1 MSLTNNNNTSID
13 SALIFKMAATVVE
26 KNPDLDMEKA
36 MAIAQE
42 FASSGFMDHLGIN
55 SRNIQTSSKSKK
67 EKEKE
72 KKPVPKRHKNAYM
85 FYLAQHRGAITKE
98 LHSAIAGAENQP
110 SDITQL
116 LSDNGVEKVTD
127 GSDVKVPVKLVTK
140 LAGTRWKK
148 LALDKQDGESEDD
161 HVARIQQK
169 KSFEDMADA
178 DKAQKKADFDALNAD
193 A

>member
-1 MSLTNNNNTSID
+1 MSITNNNNTPIN

-55 SRNIQTSSKSKK
+55 SRNIQTDSKPK
-67 EKEKE
+67 KE

-85 FYLAQHRGAITKE
+85 FYLSQHRGAITKE

-127 GSDVKVPVKLVTK
+127 GSEVKVPVKLVTK

-161 HVARIQQK
+161 HLARIQQK
-169 KSFEDMADA
+169 KSFEDMAEA
-178 DKAQKKADFDALNAD
+178 DKAQKKADFDAQNS
-193 A
+193 

>member
-1 MSLTNNNNTSID
+1 MSLTDSTTSIN

-26 KNPDLDMEKA
+26 KNPELDMEKA

-67 EKEKE
+67 QKE

-85 FYLAQHRGAITKE
+85 FFLAQYRGAFTKE
-98 LHSAIAGAENQP
+98 LHSAITGAENQP

-116 LSDNGVEKVTD
+116 LSDNDVEKVTD
-127 GSDVKVPVKLVTK
+127 GSEVKVPVKLVTK

-148 LALDKQDGESEDD
+148 LADDKQDGESEDD
-161 HVARIQQK
+161 HAARVQQK

-178 DKAQKKADFDALNAD
+178 DKAQKKADFDAQND

>member
-1 MSLTNNNNTSID
+1 MSLTSNNTAPID
-13 SALIFKMAATVVE
+13 SSLIFKMAATVAE
-26 KNPDLDMEKA
+26 KNPELDMEKA

-55 SRNIQTSSKSKK
+55 SRNIQTTSKPK
-67 EKEKE
+67 KE

-85 FYLAQHRGAITKE
+85 FFLAQYRAAITKE
-98 LHSAIAGAENQP
+98 LHSAITGAENQP
-110 SDITQL
+110 NDITQL
-116 LSDNGVEKVTD
+116 LSDNDVEKVTD
-127 GSDVKVPVKLVTK
+127 GSEVKVPVKLVTK

-161 HVARIQQK
+161 HAARIQQK

-178 DKAQKKADFDALNAD
+178 DKAQKKADFDAQND

>member
-1 MSLTNNNNTSID
+1 MSLTSNNTAPID
-13 SALIFKMAATVVE
+13 SSLIFKMAATVAE
-26 KNPDLDMEKA
+26 KNPELDMEKA

-55 SRNIQTSSKSKK
+55 SRNIQTTSKPK
-67 EKEKE
+67 KE

-85 FYLAQHRGAITKE
+85 FFLAQYRAAITKE
-98 LHSAIAGAENQP
+98 LHSAITGAENQP
-110 SDITQL
+110 NDITQL
-116 LSDNGVEKVTD
+116 LSDNNVEKVTD
-127 GSDVKVPVKLVTK
+127 GSEVKVPVKLVTK

-148 LALDKQDGESEDD
+148 LALDKQDGESEHD
-161 HVARIQQK
+161 HAARVQQK

-178 DKAQKKADFDALNAD
+178 DKAQKKADFDAQND

>member
-1 MSLTNNNNTSID
+1 MSLTNTAPID
-13 SALIFKMAATVVE
+13 SSLIFKMAATVSE
-26 KNPDLDMEKA
+26 KNPELDMEKA

-55 SRNIQTSSKSKK
+55 SRNIQTDSKPK
-67 EKEKE
+67 KE

-85 FYLAQHRGAITKE
+85 FFLAQYRAAITKE
-98 LHSAIAGAENQP
+98 LHSAITGAENQP
-110 SDITQL
+110 NDITQL
-116 LSDNGVEKVTD
+116 LSDNDVEKVTD
-127 GSDVKVPVKLVTK
+127 GSEVKVPVKLVTK

-161 HVARIQQK
+161 HAARIQQK

-178 DKAQKKADFDALNAD
+178 DKAQKKADFDAQNYA
-193 A
+193 

>member
-1 MSLTNNNNTSID
+1 MSLTNNNNSTPID
-13 SALIFKMAATVVE
+13 SALIFKMAATVAE
-26 KNPDLDMEKA
+26 KNPELDMEKA

-55 SRNIQTSSKSKK
+55 SRNIQNSSSASKPK
-67 EKEKE
+67 KE

-85 FYLAQHRGAITKE
+85 FYLAQCRGAITKE
-98 LHSAIAGAENQP
+98 LHSAITGSENQP
-110 SDITQL
+110 CDITQL

-127 GSDVKVPVKLVTK
+127 GSEVKVPVKLVTK

-148 LALDKQDGESEDD
+148 LALDRQSDESEDD
-161 HVARIQQK
+161 HSARIQQK

-178 DKAQKKADFDALNAD
+178 DKAQKKADFDAQNS
-193 A
+193 

>member
-1 MSLTNNNNTSID
+1 MSLTNNNNTPIN

-55 SRNIQTSSKSKK
+55 SRNIQTDSKPK
-67 EKEKE
+67 KE

-85 FYLAQHRGAITKE
+85 FYLAQYRGAITKE
-98 LHSAIAGAENQP
+98 LHSAITGAENQP
-110 SDITQL
+110 TDITQL

-127 GSDVKVPVKLVTK
+127 GSEVKVPVKLVTK

-148 LALDKQDGESEDD
+148 LALDRQDGESEDD
-161 HVARIQQK
+161 HAARIQQK
-169 KSFEDMADA
+169 KSFEDMAEA
-178 DKAQKKADFDALNAD
+178 DKAQKKADFDAQNS
-193 A
+193 

>member
-1 MSLTNNNNTSID
+1 MSLTNNTAPID
-13 SALIFKMAATVVE
+13 SSLIFKMAATVSE
-26 KNPDLDMEKA
+26 KNPELDMEKA

-42 FASSGFMDHLGIN
+42 FASSGFMEHLGIN
-55 SRNIQTSSKSKK
+55 SRNIQTTSKPQKAKK
-67 EKEKE
+67 S
-72 KKPVPKRHKNAYM
+72 VPKRHKNAYM
-85 FYLAQHRGAITKE
+85 FFLAQYRGAFTKE
-98 LHSAIAGAENQP
+98 LHSAITGAENQP

-116 LSDNGVEKVTD
+116 LSLEGVEKVTD
-127 GSDVKVPVKLVTK
+127 GSEVKVPVKLVTK

-161 HVARIQQK
+161 HAARVQQK

-178 DKAQKKADFDALNAD
+178 DKAQKKADFDAQND

>member
-1 MSLTNNNNTSID
+1 MSLTNTAPIN

-26 KNPDLDMEKA
+26 KNPELNMEKA

-55 SRNIQTSSKSKK
+55 SRNIQTDSKPK
-67 EKEKE
+67 KE

-85 FYLAQHRGAITKE
+85 FFLAHHRGAITKE
-98 LHSAIAGAENQP
+98 LHSAITGAENQP
-110 SDITQL
+110 TDITQL
-116 LSDNGVEKVTD
+116 LSDNDVDKVTD
-127 GSDVKVPVKLVTK
+127 GSEVKVPVKLVTK

-161 HVARIQQK
+161 HAARIQQK
-169 KSFEDMADA
+169 KSFEDMAEA
-178 DKAQKKADFDALNAD
+178 DKAQKKADFDAQND

>member
-1 MSLTNNNNTSID
+1 MSLTNNNNTPIN

-55 SRNIQTSSKSKK
+55 SRNIHTDSKPK
-67 EKEKE
+67 KE

-85 FYLAQHRGAITKE
+85 FYLAQYRGAITKE
-98 LHSAIAGAENQP
+98 LHSAITGAENQP
-110 SDITQL
+110 TDITQL

-127 GSDVKVPVKLVTK
+127 GSEVKVPVKLVTK

-148 LALDKQDGESEDD
+148 LALDRQDGESEDD
-161 HVARIQQK
+161 HSARIQQK
-169 KSFEDMADA
+169 KSFEDMAEA
-178 DKAQKKADFDALNAD
+178 DKAQKKADFDAQNS
-193 A
+193 